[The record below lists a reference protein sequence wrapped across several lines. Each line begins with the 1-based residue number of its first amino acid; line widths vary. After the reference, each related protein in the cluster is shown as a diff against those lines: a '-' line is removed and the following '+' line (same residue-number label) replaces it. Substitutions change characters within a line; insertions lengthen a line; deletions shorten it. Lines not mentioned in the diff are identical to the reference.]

1 MSSAAGGSPPR
12 VLIAEDDPHT
22 RRINA
27 LALSFAGCET
37 RDVGEG
43 ASAIRVALE
52 WRPDLLVI
60 DLAMPGVG
68 GLAAIAEIKGRLGT
82 EAPRVI
88 VLTARAMHEDRQA
101 AQTAGCDVFLAKP
114 IDPFDL
120 VHEVRR
126 LLAGK
131 AGAP

>member
-1 MSSAAGGSPPR
+1 MPSAAGSAPPR
-12 VLIAEDDPHT
+12 VLIAEDDPHA
-22 RRINA
+22 RRINSLA
-27 LALSFAGCET
+27 LASSGCET

-68 GLAAIAEIKGRLGT
+68 GLAAITAIRNRLGA

-88 VLTARAMHEDRQA
+88 VLTARAMREDREA
-101 AQTAGCDVFLAKP
+101 ARGAGCDVFLAKP

-120 VHEVRR
+120 VHEVKR
-126 LLAGK
+126 LLAARG
-131 AGAP
+131 GAP

>member
-1 MSSAAGGSPPR
+1 MRSSAGGSPPR

-22 RRINA
+22 RRINS
-27 LALSFAGCET
+27 LALSSAGCET

-68 GLAAIAEIKGRLGT
+68 GLAAITEIKHRLGA

-88 VLTARAMHEDRQA
+88 VLTARAMHEDRQS
-101 AQTAGCDVFLAKP
+101 AQSAGCDVFLTKP

-120 VHEVRR
+120 AHEVRR
-126 LLAGK
+126 LLSDKGWA
-131 AGAP
+131 

>member
-1 MSSAAGGSPPR
+1 MPSAAGRFPPR
-12 VLIAEDDPHT
+12 VLIVEDDPHT
-22 RRINA
+22 RRINS

-43 ASAIRVALE
+43 ASAIRLALE
-52 WRPDLLVI
+52 WRPDLMVI

-68 GLAAIAEIKGRLGT
+68 GLAAIAEIKNRLGT
-82 EAPRVI
+82 EAPGVI
-88 VLTARAMHEDRQA
+88 VLTARAMHEDRLA

-120 VHEVRR
+120 VHEVKR
-126 LLAGK
+126 LLA
-131 AGAP
+131 ARNDAP

>member
-1 MSSAAGGSPPR
+1 MPSAAGGSAPR

-43 ASAIRVALE
+43 DAAIRVTLE
-52 WRPDLLVI
+52 WRPQLLVI

-68 GLAAIAEIKGRLGT
+68 GLAAIAEIKGRLGDQ
-82 EAPRVI
+82 APFVI
-88 VLTARAMHEDRQA
+88 VLTARAMQEDRQA
-101 AQTAGCDVFLAKP
+101 ARRAGCDVFLVKP

-126 LLAGK
+126 HLAGRD
-131 AGAP
+131 GAS